1 MNSIHIVVLA
11 AGIGATAMAMTF
23 TAPHGA
29 TEGAQPGAQVDFSFR
44 QGDSSYVLT
53 SLRPR

>member
-11 AGIGATAMAMTF
+11 AGIGATAMAVTF